1 MKWGQGGRE
10 TKIGNGWMEIYV
22 CECFIHFFFNKKL
35 VMMNWKLRMTKTLC
49 NTISWH
55 WNDIGRNALWS
66 EIFLSYVNVLLI
78 FFNKKWCIEKD
89 DKDLMYH
96 HLMTLKWYRKKTHD
110 DKKFFIV
117 CECIHFFKKKW
128 CIGKDDKDH
137 VPPSHDI
144 EMILEA

>member
-55 WNDIGRNALWS
+55 WNDIGRKHMMIRNS
-66 EIFLSYVNVLLI
+66 LSYVNVFI
-78 FFNKKWCIEKD
+78 FLTKSDVLERMIKT
-89 DKDLMYH
+89 MYH
-96 HLMTLKWYRKKTHD
+96 HLMTLKWYDQKK
-110 DKKFFIV
+110 
-117 CECIHFFKKKW
+117 
-128 CIGKDDKDH
+128 H
-137 VPPSHDI
+137 VINLLPEIFQQFYRQELDVPKGYN
-144 EMILEA
+144 

>member
-1 MKWGQGGRE
+1 MKWEQGGRE

-96 HLMTLKWYRKKTHD
+96 HLMTLKWYDQKK
-110 DKKFFIV
+110 
-117 CECIHFFKKKW
+117 
-128 CIGKDDKDH
+128 H
-137 VPPSHDI
+137 VINLLPEIFQQFYRQELDVPKGYN
-144 EMILEA
+144 